1 MSILTGYTCD
11 EMQFT
16 CPFASAGEN
25 KKERGGI
32 AESKGGEKIIA
43 EVGAKGTVIE
53 GKVLELGYIWGQMS
67 GLRCRGR

>member
-1 MSILTGYTCD
+1 LLQQEKT
-11 EMQFT
+11 
-16 CPFASAGEN
+16 
-25 KKERGGI
+25 KKRGGI

>member
-1 MSILTGYTCD
+1 MTKCSLRVHLLQQEKT
-11 EMQFT
+11 
-16 CPFASAGEN
+16 
-25 KKERGGI
+25 KKRGGI

>member
-1 MSILTGYTCD
+1 MTKCSLRVHLLQQEKTKKR
-11 EMQFT
+11 E
-16 CPFASAGEN
+16 AGLQSQREG
-25 KKERGGI
+25 K
-32 AESKGGEKIIA
+32 KIIA